1 MCEISNT
8 YMPSSSFRQR
18 LKPWMLPIAI
28 VSGILFHNQIS
39 MIQWVVPYLIF
50 TMLMITFCRVKP
62 TEFRVSKM
70 IWELLAVQ
78 LIGSVVI
85 FCVLRPLDLPLA
97 QAVMICVLCPTA
109 TAAPV
114 VTGMLGGSIPK
125 VATYSIVSNLAVAL
139 VAPVLFLW
147 VGGGAADDFD
157 FFARFMDIALAV
169 GPLIVLPLLVAFLL
183 YFTAPKI
190 HRAIAGVQAVSF
202 YLWAVSLLVVVG
214 RAVSFVLAEP
224 PSAIPE
230 MVMMAVLALLVCIG
244 QFALGRAVG
253 RRNGDPV
260 SGGQGLGQKNTVL
273 AIWIC
278 LTYFDSISSVGPA
291 AYILWQNIINS
302 GQLYMKM
309 RREAAGA

>member
-1 MCEISNT
+1 
-8 YMPSSSFRQR
+8 MPSSQFRQR

-28 VSGILFHNQIS
+28 VSGILFHSQIS
-39 MIQWVVPYLIF
+39 AIQWVVPYLIF
-50 TMLMITFCRVKP
+50 TMLLITFCRVRP
-62 TEFRVSKM
+62 SEFRISKM

-78 LIGSVVI
+78 LVGSVAV
-85 FCVLRPLDLPLA
+85 FCALRPVNLPLA

-139 VAPVLFLW
+139 VSPLMFQW
-147 VGGGAADDFD
+147 VSGAADADFD
-157 FFARFMDIALAV
+157 FFGRFVAIALAV
-169 GPLIVLPLLVAFLL
+169 GPLIVLPMLVAFLL

-224 PSAIPE
+224 ASAIPQ
-230 MVMMAVLALLVCIG
+230 MVLMAVLALLVCIG
-244 QFALGRAVG
+244 QFALGRRIG
-253 RRNGDPV
+253 RRWGDPV
-260 SGGQGLGQKNTVL
+260 SAGQGLGQKNTVL

-302 GQLYMKM
+302 GQLYLKM
-309 RREAAGA
+309 RRAPNE

>member
-1 MCEISNT
+1 
-8 YMPSSSFRQR
+8 MPSTRFRQR

-39 MIQWVVPYLIF
+39 AIQWVVPYLIF
-50 TMLMITFCRVKP
+50 TMLLITFCRVRP
-62 TEFRVSKM
+62 SEFRISKM

-78 LIGSVVI
+78 LFGSVVV
-85 FCVLRPLDLPLA
+85 FFALRPLDLPLA
-97 QAVMICVLCPTA
+97 QGVMICVLCPTA

-139 VAPVLFLW
+139 VSPLLFQW
-147 VGGGAADDFD
+147 VGSGTTEDFD
-157 FFARFMDIALAV
+157 FFGRFVAIALAV

-190 HRAIAGVQAVSF
+190 HSAISGVQAVSF

-224 PSAIPE
+224 SSAIPE
-230 MVMMAVLALLVCIG
+230 MIMMTVLALLVCIV
-244 QFALGRAVG
+244 QFALGRRIG
-253 RRNGDPV
+253 RRSGDPV
-260 SGGQGLGQKNTVL
+260 SAGQGLGQKNTVL

-302 GQLYMKM
+302 GQLYLKM
-309 RREAAGA
+309 RRESNNNVA

>member
-1 MCEISNT
+1 
-8 YMPSSSFRQR
+8 MPSSQFRQR

-28 VSGILFHNQIS
+28 LSGILFHNQIS
-39 MIQWVVPYLIF
+39 AIQWVVPYLIF
-50 TMLMITFCRVKP
+50 TMLLITFCRVRP
-62 TEFRVSKM
+62 SEFRISKM
-70 IWELLAVQ
+70 IWQLLAVQ
-78 LIGSVVI
+78 LIGSVVV
-85 FCVLRPLDLPLA
+85 FCALRPFNLPLA

-139 VAPVLFLW
+139 VSPMLFQW
-147 VGGGAADDFD
+147 VSGTDGDFD
-157 FFARFMDIALAV
+157 FFGRFMAIALAV

-190 HRAIAGVQAVSF
+190 HSAIAGVQAVSF

-224 PSAIPE
+224 PSAIPQ
-230 MVMMAVLALLVCIG
+230 MVLMALLALLVCIG
-244 QFALGRAVG
+244 QFAIG
-253 RRNGDPV
+253 RRIGRRCGDPV
-260 SGGQGLGQKNTVL
+260 SAGQGLGQKNTVL

-302 GQLYMKM
+302 GQLYLKM
-309 RREAAGA
+309 RRERV